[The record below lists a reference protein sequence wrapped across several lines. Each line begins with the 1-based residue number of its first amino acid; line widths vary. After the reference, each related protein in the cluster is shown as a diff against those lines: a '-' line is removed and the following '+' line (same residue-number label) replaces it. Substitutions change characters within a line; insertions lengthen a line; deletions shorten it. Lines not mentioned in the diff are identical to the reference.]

1 MVRGQEEGPLPRTP
15 ASHLTSLDP
24 PPWGS
29 PRPLPPTPASH
40 FASRDPSLGSPICAQ
55 PSSLEDARVK
65 KYLGMG
71 YTRTEASLGL
81 AYTQHANVRETEV
94 GQASAGGIQGRGMRG
109 SVGDG

>member
-1 MVRGQEEGPLPRTP
+1 M
-15 ASHLTSLDP
+15 
-24 PPWGS
+24 
-29 PRPLPPTPASH
+29 
-40 FASRDPSLGSPICAQ
+40 
-55 PSSLEDARVK
+55 K

-109 SVGDG
+109 SVGEG